1 MDKRMGRW
9 MHGLMHGWM
18 DGDLK
23 SEIRKS
29 VFLIETKDHDVE

>member
-9 MHGLMHGWM
+9 MHGWM